1 MIYNSLYSSVYLS
14 IGLNMVRCIVN
25 DVFILKIL
33 NIKYLLISCTNLKRY
48 LKWNGWILSFFC
60 ATDEYYLLVIQC
72 PCEGDVTSGQIESIN
87 TTINHFH

>member
-1 MIYNSLYSSVYLS
+1 MHKSKTIPK
-14 IGLNMVRCIVN
+14 M
-25 DVFILKIL
+25 KQM
-33 NIKYLLISCTNLKRY
+33 NII
-48 LKWNGWILSFFC
+48 FFC